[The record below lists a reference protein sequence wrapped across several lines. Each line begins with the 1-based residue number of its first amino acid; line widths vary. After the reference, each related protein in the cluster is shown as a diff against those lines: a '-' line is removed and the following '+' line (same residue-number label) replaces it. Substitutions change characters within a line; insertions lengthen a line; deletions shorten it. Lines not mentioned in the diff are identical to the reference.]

1 MRVRKLEPLSFE
13 ESESRALLMKQWT
26 RYKLQQHANEMNT
39 IQTAM
44 LSQQVA
50 LQELRNES
58 EELYQQA
65 ILVSQER
72 RKLSLFSIILT
83 HDPLH
88 DGVALYNLLCTLA
101 ELSPSIKILWQ
112 SLYIVQPHLH
122 GISFQGIDSKRF
134 YHKFILSI
142 INCMS

>member
-26 RYKLQQHANEMNT
+26 RYKLHQHANEMNT

-58 EELYQQA
+58 EELYHLA
-65 ILVSQER
+65 ILVRQEH
-72 RKLSLFSIILT
+72 RKSCLFT
-83 HDPLH
+83 HDPLQNV
-88 DGVALYNLLCTLA
+88 VALYNLFCTLD
-101 ELSPSIKILWQ
+101 ELSPSIRFFG
-112 SLYIVQPHLH
+112 SLSLA
-122 GISFQGIDSKRF
+122 
-134 YHKFILSI
+134 ILSCLSFVASLSSRI
-142 INCMS
+142 RF